1 MEMAKSGML
10 DHGKEVFMDIS
21 HISLSRIN
29 LSQQVADHL
38 EEVILSSPTSRVAEK
53 LPSEMKLAKQY
64 NVSRP
69 IIREAMKLLQ
79 ERGLITL
86 KNGSGA
92 YITRPETDTVMNA
105 VNRIMQVDRIHNED
119 LTQVRE
125 ILELSSVDLAVQ
137 KITDEELK
145 QMDAILS
152 KFEDKTLPLKER
164 VKLDEQFHLAIA
176 QAAGNE
182 LLTMFIGV
190 LTSLLRDYMGKGI
203 LVEGGIEDAI
213 KRHREIYQ
221 ALLNRDAK
229 AVHQAMVEHL
239 KVSSLNVQF
248 FDRQGATAK
257 KQTP

>member
-1 MEMAKSGML
+1 
-10 DHGKEVFMDIS
+10 MDIS
-21 HISLSRIN
+21 QFSLSRVN
-29 LSQQVADHL
+29 LSQQIADHL
-38 EEVILSSPTSRVAEK
+38 EEVILSSPTSKVAEK
-53 LPSEMKLAKQY
+53 LPGELKLAKQY

-69 IIREAMKLLQ
+69 VIREALKLLQ

-92 YITRPETDTVMNA
+92 YITRPENDTVMNA
-105 VNRIMQVDRIHNED
+105 INRIMQVDRIKSDD
-119 LTQVRE
+119 LTQMRE
-125 ILELSSVDLAVQ
+125 ILELSSVDRAV
-137 KITDEELK
+137 KCITDEQLRE
-145 QMDAILS
+145 MDEILS
-152 KFEDKTLPLKER
+152 KFEDKSLPLKER
-164 VKLDEQFHLAIA
+164 VKLDEQFHIAIA
-176 QAAGNE
+176 QATGNE
-182 LLTMFIGV
+182 LLSMFVGV

-203 LVEGGIEDAI
+203 LIEGGIEDAI

-257 KQTP
+257 KQAP

>member
-1 MEMAKSGML
+1 
-10 DHGKEVFMDIS
+10 MDIS
-21 HISLSRIN
+21 NISLTRTN
-29 LSQQVADHL
+29 LSSQVADHL
-38 EEVILSSPTSRVAEK
+38 EEYILSSPKSKVSEK

-69 IIREAMKLLQ
+69 VIREAMKLLQ
-79 ERGLITL
+79 ERGLISL

-105 VNRIMQVDRIHNED
+105 INRIMQVDHIKSED

-125 ILELSSVDLAVQ
+125 ILELSSADLAVQ
-137 KITDEELK
+137 KVTDEDLQK
-145 QMDAILS
+145 MDEILS
-152 KFEDKTLPLKER
+152 RFEDKTLPLKER

-176 QAAGNE
+176 QAGGNE
-182 LLTMFIGV
+182 LLCMFIGV

-213 KRHREIYQ
+213 SRHREIYQ
-221 ALLNRDAK
+221 AFCNRDRE
-229 AVHQAMVEHL
+229 AVHHAMAEHL

-248 FDRQGATAK
+248 FDKKGATAK
-257 KQTP
+257 TK

>member
-1 MEMAKSGML
+1 LPWLEEPRYNGSNW
-10 DHGKEVFMDIS
+10 V
-21 HISLSRIN
+21 R
-29 LSQQVADHL
+29 ADHL
-38 EEVILSSPTSRVAEK
+38 EEVILSSPTSKVAEK
-53 LPSEMKLAKQY
+53 LPGELKLAKQY

-69 IIREAMKLLQ
+69 VIREALKLLQ

-92 YITRPETDTVMNA
+92 YITRPENDTVMNA
-105 VNRIMQVDRIHNED
+105 VNRIMQVDRIKSDD
-119 LTQVRE
+119 LTQMRE
-125 ILELSSVDLAVQ
+125 ILELSSVDRAV
-137 KITDEELK
+137 KCITDEQLRE
-145 QMDAILS
+145 MDEILS
-152 KFEDKTLPLKER
+152 KFEDKSLPLKER
-164 VKLDEQFHLAIA
+164 VKLDEQFHIAIA
-176 QAAGNE
+176 QATGNE
-182 LLTMFIGV
+182 LLSMFVGV

-203 LVEGGIEDAI
+203 LIEGGIEDAI

-229 AVHQAMVEHL
+229 AIHQAMVEHL